1 MPRPTLC
8 NFLGPGSTRFFCA
21 TSDQRLNTP
30 NCSTIGLAST
40 EANMQTFPGFMDPE
54 NPNHPL
60 HYFKVEVDKLVPV

>member
-1 MPRPTLC
+1 M
-8 NFLGPGSTRFFCA
+8 
-21 TSDQRLNTP
+21 
-30 NCSTIGLAST
+30 